1 MAVKCLLFA
10 LCAFVFLCLRTH
22 LPPSAFHCVCLHAFM
37 HVSVFIDIANGFS
50 AGPKFVCSVT
60 QYGSWF
66 IRQAF
71 RIEA

>member
-1 MAVKCLLFA
+1 MSAARSVHVRIDVCENVTVAVCVS
-10 LCAFVFLCLRTH
+10 LCAR
-22 LPPSAFHCVCLHAFM
+22 AHAFTR
-37 HVSVFIDIANGFS
+37 VSVFIDIANGFS

-60 QYGSWF
+60 QYGSPF